1 MAFLSAKSEAP
12 SPSPVHNYKP
22 RNYIVY
28 LSEPTT
34 EGESPKERCLR
45 ILSSVFRR
53 FISLDYA
60 MNRKIRNFF
69 SIIVIVSC
77 ALCQVHSQNKA
88 SNASS
93 AYTDSFV
100 LACGA
105 ITDATDANGRKW
117 IQDNKFLA
125 SLDESSSSSAV
136 ARSQDHS
143 LPSTV
148 PYMTARIF
156 YSKTTYKFPV
166 SPMLRHWIRL
176 HFYPSWYKNLDPSN
190 SFFSVTA
197 GGFTLLSN
205 FSASITAQALT
216 QAYIVREFALRRLDS
231 NALDLT
237 FTPSPTYNGSFA
249 FVNGVEVISIPEI
262 FHPVSMIG
270 FSDKNMETEHHTFQ
284 TMYRLNVGGQYI
296 PASKDS
302 GLNRTWNDDS
312 PYIFGA
318 AFGVTSEADNNVSIK
333 YPYDELKYIAPY
345 NVYRTARSMGP
356 NSSINQNYNLTWVF
370 RIDVNFTYLVRLHF
384 CEFYFEKVN
393 QRVFSV
399 FINSRM
405 AEEVVDV
412 IAWAKGRGVPVY
424 KDFAV
429 YVNGRTGDD
438 QMLISLQPNIGVK
451 PEYYDSVLN
460 GLEIFKLNDMKGNL
474 AGPNPVP
481 QLVKTEAQ
489 LKHGTSVATPKL
501 SNHGK
506 IIGSVLGSLVVFGL
520 VVGLV
525 VFVKQ
530 AKSRTDD
537 ASSRIGGWFPIHGN
551 SHSSETRTTS
561 KSSRSSRISNLGGVH
576 CRHFTLADLRLAT
589 DNFSESSVIGFGGF
603 GKVYRGFINGNTKK
617 VAIKRANPSSQQGV
631 HEFLNEIELLSKL
644 RHRHLVSL
652 IGACE
657 ENDEMILVYDYMGNG
672 TLREHLYNGENPPLT
687 WRERLDICIGAA
699 RGIHYLH
706 TGARYT
712 IIHRDV
718 KSTNI
723 LLDENWV
730 AKVSDFG
737 LSKTGPTLHQTH
749 ISTIV
754 KGSFGYLDP
763 EYFRRQQL
771 TDKSD
776 VYSFGVVL
784 FEVLC
789 GRPALNPNLPKE
801 QVSLADWALSNHKR
815 GTLEQIMDQHIRGE
829 INSECLKHFTE
840 TAAKC
845 LSDHGLDRPSMGS
858 VLRNLEYCLQL
869 RNNPDGPQV
878 AAELKAN
885 DPMQCMQDY

>member
-1 MAFLSAKSEAP
+1 MSRRIQEFLLM
-12 SPSPVHNYKP
+12 V
-22 RNYIVY
+22 I
-28 LSEPTT
+28 
-34 EGESPKERCLR
+34 
-45 ILSSVFRR
+45 ILSFT
-53 FISLDYA
+53 
-60 MNRKIRNFF
+60 
-69 SIIVIVSC
+69 
-77 ALCQVHSQNKA
+77 LCQVDSQHKA
-88 SNASS
+88 SNTSS
-93 AYTDSFV
+93 AYSDSYV

-105 ITDATDANGRKW
+105 ITDATDVRGRKW
-117 IQDNKFLA
+117 IQDIKFLT
-125 SLDESSSSSAV
+125 SPDKSSSEV
-136 ARSQDHS
+136 ARSQDPS

-156 YSKTTYKFPV
+156 HSKATYRFHV
-166 SPMLRHWIRL
+166 SPLFRHWIRL
-176 HFYPSWYKNLDPSN
+176 HFYPSWYKNLDPAN

-197 GGFTLLSN
+197 GGFTLLHN

-216 QAYIVREFALRRLDS
+216 QAYIVREFALTRLDS
-231 NALDLT
+231 GALELT
-237 FTPSPTYNGSFA
+237 FTPSPAYNGSFA
-249 FVNGVEVISIPEI
+249 FVNGIEVISIPEI

-270 FSDKNMETEHHTFQ
+270 FSDKNMETAHLTFQ
-284 TMYRLNVGGQYI
+284 TMFRLNVGGQYI
-296 PASKDS
+296 PATKDS
-302 GLNRTWNDDS
+302 GLSRTWYDDS
-312 PYIFGA
+312 PYISGA

-333 YPYDELKYIAPY
+333 YPYDEFRYIAPY

-356 NSSINQNYNLTWVF
+356 NASINQNYNLTWDF
-370 RIDVNFTYLVRLHF
+370 RVDVNFTYLVRLHF
-384 CEFYFEKVN
+384 CEFQFDKVN

-399 FINSRM
+399 FINHRM
-405 AEEVVDV
+405 AEEDVDV
-412 IAWAKGRGVPVY
+412 IAWAKGRGVPVC

-438 QMLISLQPNIGVK
+438 QMLVSLHPNVRVK
-451 PEYYDSVLN
+451 PEYYDSILN
-460 GLEIFKLNDMKGNL
+460 GLEIFKFNDREGNL
-474 AGPNPVP
+474 AAPNPVP
-481 QLVKTEAQ
+481 QLVKAKAELQ
-489 LKHGTSVATPKL
+489 QGTTSKL
-501 SNHGK
+501 SSHGS
-506 IIGSVLGSLVVFGL
+506 IIGYVLGSLVVFGL
-520 VVGLV
+520 VVGLA

-530 AKSRTDD
+530 TKSRTDD
-537 ASSRIGGWFPIHGN
+537 ALFRIGGWFPING
-551 SHSSETRTTS
+551 SSGTS
-561 KSSRSSRISNLGGVH
+561 KSSSRSSRISNLGGFH
-576 CRHFTLADLRLAT
+576 CRHFTLAELRLAT

-603 GKVYRGFINGNTKK
+603 GKVYRGFIDENTKK
-617 VAIKRANPSSQQGV
+617 VAIKRANPSSEQGV

-672 TLREHLYNGENPPLT
+672 TLREHLYSSENPPLS
-687 WRERLDICIGAA
+687 WRQRLDICIGAA

-723 LLDENWV
+723 LLDEKWV

-737 LSKTGPTLHQTH
+737 LSKTGPSLHIT
-749 ISTIV
+749 TVV

-789 GRPALNPNLPKE
+789 GRPALNPSLPKE
-801 QVSLADWALSNHKR
+801 QVSLADWALLNHKR
-815 GTLEQIMDQHIRGE
+815 GTLEQIVDQHIRGE
-829 INSECLKHFTE
+829 INPQCSKHLAE

-869 RNNPDGPQV
+869 QRSFGEAKDLIIL
-878 AAELKAN
+878 EESE
-885 DPMQCMQDY
+885 DHRT